1 MARRKARRNPVGMDD
16 LMLALAGAAAL
27 GAGVYVIA
35 KPSAAAAAAP
45 TAPPGPVQT
54 VIVTPAGGF
63 PASILTQAGADFGS
77 LSPTAADI
85 SVISQITT
93 SASPAAVW
101 AAIQASNP
109 TVAAQLAGGTGA
121 YQSKFASSGNS
132 TVTYQPPASDPT
144 GAWAVAHA
152 FQLLV
157 AANPITSATTPTPPT
172 GTGRPGTMLI
182 GGPRGGFAGV
192 PARAAAPVRRSGLGR
207 AGLGW

>member
-1 MARRKARRNPVGMDD
+1 MDD

-27 GAGVYVIA
+27 GAGVYVLA
-35 KPSAAAAAAP
+35 KPSATTTAPP
-45 TAPPGPVQT
+45 TAPRPPGPAQT
-54 VIVTPAGGF
+54 VIITPIGGF

-77 LSPTAADI
+77 LAPTLTDV
-85 SVISQITT
+85 SVISQIT
-93 SASPAAVW
+93 SSSSSAAVW

-132 TVTYQPPASDPT
+132 TATYQPPASDPT

-192 PARAAAPVRRSGLGR
+192 PARAALPVRRSGLGR